1 VTSKAQTTTT
11 VAWVKKG
18 LPAEGRAYRF
28 AVGLSPHQTEFEE
41 PTAEFW
47 LYGFTHVVD
56 VTPAAAK
63 P

>member
-1 VTSKAQTTTT
+1 